1 MTAAEYALSQI
12 SPGDRVGLGTGRA
25 SVAFVKL
32 LGTAVQSGLRIVG
45 VPTSESTADLA
56 RTLGIPLSNLAD
68 TPELDIAVD
77 GADEVDPQLR
87 LVKGWGGALLREKVV
102 AAASKRFLVL
112 VGPEKLVP
120 YLGCRGK
127 IPVEVVPFAAPFCHR
142 RLAALG
148 LAGTIRPRD
157 GGPWV
162 TDNGNWILDCA
173 PTKGISDA
181 KSLDVAI
188 HAIPGVAGT
197 GFFIDMADE
206 VVVDEPTGA
215 RVMAKA

>member
-1 MTAAEYALSQI
+1 
-12 SPGDRVGLGTGRA
+12 
-25 SVAFVKL
+25 
-32 LGTAVQSGLRIVG
+32 
-45 VPTSESTADLA
+45 
-56 RTLGIPLSNLAD
+56 
-68 TPELDIAVD
+68 
-77 GADEVDPQLR
+77 
-87 LVKGWGGALLREKVV
+87 
-102 AAASKRFLVL
+102 
-112 VGPEKLVP
+112 
-120 YLGCRGK
+120 
-127 IPVEVVPFAAPFCHR
+127 
-142 RLAALG
+142 LAALG